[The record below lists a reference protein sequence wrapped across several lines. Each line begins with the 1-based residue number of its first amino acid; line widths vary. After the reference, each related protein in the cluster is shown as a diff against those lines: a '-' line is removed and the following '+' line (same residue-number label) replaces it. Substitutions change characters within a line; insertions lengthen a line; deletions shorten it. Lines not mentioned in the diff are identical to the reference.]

1 MVETKVKTPKILLG
15 EEYLENKTVEELEKE
30 MESQKKAQETLIK
43 KINDQWYQEEWDKE
57 RIFDYDKNINLIY
70 WRIKEMKKV
79 SENLTN

>member
-1 MVETKVKTPKILLG
+1 MIETKVKTSKVLLQ
-15 EEYLENKTVEELEKE
+15 EEDLENKTVEELEKE
-30 MESQKKAQETLIK
+30 MESQKESQSLLIK
-43 KINDQWYQEEWDKE
+43 KINNQWYRDEWDEE